1 MLECTRR
8 ELIAGFLGLPL
19 AAACAHAAPRQ
30 FAGSLLGQDHR
41 LGHQLRDGFACEPV
55 RTREVPIAIVGAGV
69 SGLSAA
75 WRLERA
81 GQRDY
86 EVLELEAV
94 PGGTARSG
102 QYAGIP
108 FPWAAHYLPCPLP
121 HARAVRALLLE
132 MGVASERPGGELDYD
147 EAQLVRAPQER
158 VFVLDRWYEGEFP
171 YAGAT
176 RDELA
181 QLARFE
187 AEIERLAAFRD
198 EAGRRAFAVPSAHG
212 SDEPSIAELDRQ
224 TFAEWCAQRGFDSPR
239 LRFWLEYGTR
249 DDMGSTLAQTSAYAG
264 LHYHAARA
272 TERGPSPF
280 LTWPEG
286 NARLIAHLARS
297 AGARLRTRVAVTQVS
312 GSAGAGA
319 ASSGGSLL
327 LAADGGAA
335 FGGAERVE
343 LRTFEPDS
351 GTCELLRCRHVVL
364 AMPQAICARIMKGP
378 PRQVLDAATGWQSGA
393 WLVANIALRR
403 RPIARGFPECWD
415 NILYGSASVGYV
427 VATHQTDSPE
437 RRRSVWTWYLPLT
450 SADPAHDRRRL
461 LALSFDECAALVL
474 ADLSRPHPDIAD
486 CIERIDFFRWGHAMV
501 RPTPGLF
508 SGELSRIRRAA
519 QRPAGAIHFAHSE
532 LSGLALFEEAQWHGI
547 RAAEEILAARG
558 VATESLL

>member
-1 MLECTRR
+1 MLEITRR

-19 AAACAHAAPRQ
+19 AAACGPAAPRH

-41 LGHQLRDGFACEPV
+41 LGHQLRDGLARPAV
-55 RTREVPIAIVGAGV
+55 RTRKLPIAIVGAGV
-69 SGLSAA
+69 AGLSAA

-81 GQRDY
+81 GVRDY

-94 PGGTARSG
+94 AGGTARSG
-102 QYAGIP
+102 QYAGMRY
-108 FPWAAHYLPCPLP
+108 PWAAHYLPCPLP

-132 MGVASERPGGELDYD
+132 MGVARERADGELDYD

-171 YAGAT
+171 FAGAT
-176 RDELA
+176 RGELA
-181 QLARFE
+181 QLAQFE
-187 AEIERLAAFRD
+187 AEVERLAAFRD
-198 EAGRRAFAVPSAHG
+198 ASGRRAFAVPSAHG
-212 SDEPSIAELDRQ
+212 SAAPAIAELDRL
-224 TFAEWCAQRGFDSPR
+224 TFAAWCAQRGFDSPR
-239 LRFWLEYGTR
+239 LRYWLEYGTR
-249 DDMGSTLAQTSAYAG
+249 DDMGSTLEQTSAYAG

-272 TERGPSPF
+272 TEHGPSPF

-286 NARLIAHLARS
+286 NARLIGHLARS
-297 AGARLRTRVAVTQVS
+297 AGTRLRTRVAVT
-312 GSAGAGA
+312 GA
-319 ASSGGSLL
+319 ANVASGGSSLSSP
-327 LAADGGAA
+327 AALSGGGGTTSSAA
-335 FGGAERVE
+335 HGVE

-351 GTCELLRCRHVVL
+351 GLSEALQCEQVIL
-364 AMPQAICARIMKGP
+364 ALPQAICARVLREP
-378 PRQVLDAATGWQSGA
+378 PPQVLAAASGWQSGA

-403 RPIARGFPECWD
+403 RPIERGFPECWD

-437 RRRSVWTWYLPLT
+437 RRRTVWTWYLPLT
-450 SADPAHDRRRL
+450 SSDPAHDRRRL
-461 LALSFDECAALVL
+461 LALSFEECSALVL
-474 ADLSRPHPDIAD
+474 ADLSRAHPDIAD
-486 CIERIDFFRWGHAMV
+486 CIEHIDFFRWGHAMV

-508 SGELSRIRRAA
+508 TGELSQIRRAA
-519 QRPAGAIHFAHSE
+519 QRPLGAIHFAHSE